1 MCLHVKLFV
10 YILLCFTVLG
20 ICECLEEKWK
30 LEARVGDILNIL
42 NVLWTFPRT
51 VLPCTGFIVIIEYKL
66 PWLY

>member
-10 YILLCFTVLG
+10 YILLCFTVLS

-51 VLPCTGFIVIIEYKL
+51 VLPRTGFIVIIEYKL